1 MNKRILIPAAATV
14 IALIILMQAP
24 VADALLTFIVTG
36 IVPGTSVALPFWAI
50 VTMSTMLSLIAI
62 VVLVDD
68 IALDRQKSK
77 ASSKQATKMPRR
89 RYSHI

>member
-1 MNKRILIPAAATV
+1 MNKRILLLIAAA
-14 IALIILMQAP
+14 IALIVLTQGP

-50 VTMSTMLSLIAI
+50 VTMSTMLSLIA
-62 VVLVDD
+62 VVILVDD